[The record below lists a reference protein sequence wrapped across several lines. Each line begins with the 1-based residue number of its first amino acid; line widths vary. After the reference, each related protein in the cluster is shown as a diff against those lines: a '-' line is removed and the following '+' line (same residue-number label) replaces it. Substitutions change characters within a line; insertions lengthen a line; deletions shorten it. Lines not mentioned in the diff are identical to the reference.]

1 MNLLSTISDFDDCS
15 TTVSTSRSDQ
25 HFKGVI
31 SALRLTGL
39 TGRATVD
46 QIAEILRD
54 DFDHSETV
62 RIIAEIIQENLVAE
76 TSAPPVE
83 NYFSKPILCLTAAG
97 HRKIRKANSELA
109 ENLIVEVEGG
119 KIRNTA
125 EKALLMTESL
135 VEWNREHQIIKYY
148 DARRF
153 TKRVIVKQ
161 MKIFAEDNVKSDA
174 LDTTSLSDFIED
186 DGEFNDDYV
195 VALQHRASGT
205 IKIVR
210 CKIAVKQ
217 NFETINI
224 EAAARFVWFAASDR
238 QAKKIAELKSQGVI
252 LKSVLKPL
260 TKNLWHVLNVKAKQI
275 LEAKKDRPAPAE
287 LNNTGEA
294 ILKLLKQ
301 TSMTLS
307 ANEITVLL
315 CKKGDDLKA
324 FYRKV
329 CRARAQLL
337 RMGLLRKRG
346 GKVRPGY
353 NFGRPLQFLYLPEN
367 EKFFKK
373 KVFQRQ
379 VILGYLYSKKIK
391 EGWRIVKFDP
401 VAPTL
406 TMQLNGQQAIFVSDY
421 ADGEH
426 NDSVEKTAEEFI
438 NFAENK
444 SPRFLVIVDASRR
457 TKVIKKIN
465 EKYIIN
471 LCGDFDQYDS
481 APARRP
487 AR

>member
-1 MNLLSTISDFDDCS
+1 MNLLSTIGNFDKCS
-15 TTVSTSRSDQ
+15 TILSISRSDQ
-25 HFKGVI
+25 HSKGMI

-39 TGRATVD
+39 TGAATVD

-54 DFDHSETV
+54 DFEHSETLQV
-62 RIIAEIIQENLVAE
+62 ITAILQEKLVAE

-83 NYFSKPILCLTAAG
+83 NYFSKAILCLTVAG
-97 HRKIRKANSELA
+97 HRKIRKASSELA

-125 EKALLMTESL
+125 EKALLITESL

-153 TKRVIVKQ
+153 TKRQIVKQ

-174 LDTTSLSDFIED
+174 LDMTSLSDFIED
-186 DGEFNDDYV
+186 EGEFTDDYV

-205 IKIVR
+205 IKIKR

-260 TKNLWHVLNVKAKQI
+260 TKNLWHMLNVKVKQI
-275 LEAKKDRPAPAE
+275 LGAKQDRPAPAE
-287 LNNTGEA
+287 LNNTGA
-294 ILKLLKQ
+294 AVLRLLKQ
-301 TSMTLS
+301 TNMTLS

-337 RMGLLRKRG
+337 RMGLLKKRG

-391 EGWRIVKFDP
+391 EGWRIAKFDP
-401 VAPTL
+401 AAPSL
-406 TMQLNGQQAIFVSDY
+406 TMELDGRRVVLVSDY

-426 NDSVEKTAEEFI
+426 NDSVEKTVEGFI
-438 NFAENK
+438 NLDADK
-444 SPRFLVIVDASRR
+444 SPRALVMVDCSRHLKV
-457 TKVIKKIN
+457 TKRIKK
-465 EKYIIN
+465 EYIIN
-471 LCGDFDQYDS
+471 LCGDFDQYDT